1 MRYGGRTKGTPN
13 KVTKELRE
21 TFLNLVNRYL
31 VTDIE
36 SLPPNKRIETL
47 TKLLPYIIPPAND
60 IELEAENIEPL
71 TIILHRDTNDIEL

>member
-36 SLPPNKRIETL
+36 SLPPSKRIETL
-47 TKLLPYIIPPAND
+47 TKLLPYVMPHAND
-60 IELEAENIEPL
+60 IEIDAEDIEPL
-71 TIILHRDTNDIEL
+71 TIILTKDCSE